1 MSEVMREQSSRLIQ
15 IQEQYHPSAIEQ
27 SAQQD
32 WEARKCYQVTDDS
45 NKDKYYCLSMFP
57 YPSGA
62 LHVGHVRNY
71 TIGDACYRY
80 HRMLG
85 HHCLQPMGFDG
96 FGMPAENAAIQNK
109 ISPSIWIAQN
119 IDQMRKQFNALG
131 FGFDRSRELITCQ
144 PDYYRWEQWLF
155 IRLLEKGLIYK
166 KNSSVNW
173 DPVDQTVLANEQV
186 IDGRG
191 WRSGAL
197 IERKEIPQ
205 WFIKITAYA
214 DELLHGLDT
223 LAGWP
228 ESVKTMQRNWIGRSE
243 GLEITFRVDQCEVDA
258 LTVFTTR
265 PDTIMGVTF
274 LAIAPQHP
282 LARLLA
288 TQNSSIKKFVDRYH
302 NISVAEAVSA
312 RLEKDGMATGL
323 FARHPLTQQTIP
335 IWISN
340 FVLMEYGTGALMG
353 VPAHD
358 ERDFDF
364 ARKFQLSIQ
373 PVITADTAHDY
384 QKAAW
389 TKPGVLINSGDFNGL
404 NSINAITFIAD
415 QLKAKGCAKLRVQ
428 YRLRDWCVS
437 RQRYWGT
444 PIPMVFCAHCGD
456 VPVSE
461 KDLPILLPESVRL
474 ETPISPLKTMPEF
487 YETRCP
493 LCQRPAIRETD
504 TLDTFVESSWY
515 YARFACVDQHQKIL
529 DQRANYWTPVDQYI
543 GGVEHAVLHLL
554 YARFFH
560 KVLRDLGFLNSDEP
574 FTRLLT
580 QGMVLKDGAKMSKSK
595 GNTINPQT
603 LIDHYGADTLR
614 LFILFAA
621 PPEQFLE
628 WSDHG
633 IEGAHRFLKRLWR
646 FAFKHQAILRKWP
659 TVISAQRIRWDH
671 HPALGEMVQAIVQRA
686 CHDYAQQQFNTVVS
700 AAMKL
705 LNLLQETEDLAD
717 HLMQYLFSLLLR
729 LLAPI
734 TPHITHVLW
743 QAFNFPGLIL
753 DAPWIDE
760 PFNIKTA
767 TQQWVIQING
777 KLRGRFHILND
788 SDLEQIKQRAQ
799 LEVAPY
805 LQGKSIHKIIVVPN
819 RLVNIVIR

>member
-1 MSEVMREQSSRLIQ
+1 MSSSV
-15 IQEQYHPSAIEQ
+15 IQEQYCPSEIEH

-32 WEARKCYQVTDDS
+32 WEAQKCYQVTEDS
-45 NKDKYYCLSMFP
+45 NKNKYYCLSMFP

-109 ISPSIWIAQN
+109 TSPSIWIAQN
-119 IDQMRKQFNALG
+119 IDQMRKQFSALG

-144 PDYYRWEQWLF
+144 PRYYRWEQWLF
-155 IRLLEKGLIYK
+155 IRLLEKGLVYK
-166 KNSSVNW
+166 KKSSVNW

-186 IDGRG
+186 VDGRG

-214 DELLHGLDT
+214 DELLQSLDT

-243 GLEITFRVDQCEVDA
+243 GLEITFRVDQCEIDA

-265 PDTIMGVTF
+265 PDTLMGVTF

-282 LARLLA
+282 ITKLLA

-302 NISVAEAVSA
+302 NLPVAEAVSA

-358 ERDFDF
+358 ERDFEF

-373 PVITADTAHDY
+373 PVITADANHDY

-389 TKPGVLINSGDFNGL
+389 TQSGVLINSGDFNGL
-404 NSINAITFIAD
+404 NSTRAIAFIAD
-415 QLKAKGCAKLRVQ
+415 QLKEKGCAQGCVQ

-444 PIPMVFCAHCGD
+444 PIPMICCAHCGD

-487 YETRCP
+487 YKTRCP
-493 LCQRPAIRETD
+493 LCRGPAIRETD

-515 YARFACVDQHQKIL
+515 YARYACVDQNQKIL
-529 DQRANYWTPVDQYI
+529 DQRANYWMPVDQYV

-554 YARFFH
+554 YGRFFH

-603 LIDHYGADTLR
+603 LIDHYGADTVR

-621 PPEQFLE
+621 PPEQTLE

-633 IEGAHRFLKRLWR
+633 IQGAHRFLKRLWR
-646 FAFKHQAILRKWP
+646 FAFQHQAILRKSP
-659 TVISAQRIRWDH
+659 IVISAQKIRWDD
-671 HPALGEMVQAIVQRA
+671 HPALGEMIQAIVQRA

-705 LNLLQETEDLAD
+705 LNLLQETDDLDD
-717 HLMQYLFSLLLR
+717 HLMQYTFSLLLR

-734 TPHITHVLW
+734 TPHVTHVLW

-760 PFNIKTA
+760 PFNIKTS

-777 KLRGRFHILND
+777 KLRGRLHILNNL
-788 SDLEQIKQRAQ
+788 DLEQIKQRAQ
-799 LEVAPY
+799 LEVASY
-805 LQGKSIHKIIVVPN
+805 LQGKAIHKIIVVPN
-819 RLVNIVIR
+819 RLVNIVTA